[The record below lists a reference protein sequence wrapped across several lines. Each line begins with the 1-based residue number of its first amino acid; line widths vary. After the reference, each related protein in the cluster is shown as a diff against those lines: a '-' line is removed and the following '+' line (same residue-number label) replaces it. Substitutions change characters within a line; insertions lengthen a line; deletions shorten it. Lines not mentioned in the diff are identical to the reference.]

1 MLSYIAYGL
10 GIRSALPLPELVAE
24 EAAADVIIRL
34 GKAKHLLPKA
44 TSTEVYPQKAYYEST
59 TEEAY
64 LFWENVGA
72 FLVRRGC
79 EIVVEPAPGVEER
92 VLRLFILGAALSI
105 LLQQRGWLVLHASAV
120 TVEGGAVAFLGRSG
134 WGKSTTAAA
143 MHARGHKVVA
153 DDVVAVQEEGA
164 ECPLIFPGFPQLKL
178 WPEAAVSLGDNVE
191 RLPFLHPRFEKRA
204 RAVAAEGFSQD
215 PLPLR
220 QIYTLAESHTPEVE
234 PLWAQEALVELVRHS
249 YAVRL
254 VHSVGASSHFLRCA
268 SLAKKVSMSR
278 LKRPRSLRESR
289 RPLRERRCRHVQRV
303 RVGQHVSRAGQS
315 RR

>member
-24 EAAADVIIRL
+24 EAAADVTIRL
-34 GKAKHLLPKA
+34 GKAKRVLPKA

-72 FLVRRGC
+72 FSVRRGC

-92 VLRLFILGAALSI
+92 VLRLFVLGAVLAV

-120 TVEGGAVAFLGRSG
+120 AVDGGAVAFLGQSG

-153 DDVVAVQEEGA
+153 DDVVAVQDCAEG
-164 ECPLIFPGFPQLKL
+164 PVIFPGFPQLKL
-178 WPEAAVSLGDNVE
+178 WPETAVALGDDAKM
-191 RLPFLHPRFEKRA
+191 LPRLHPRIEKRA
-204 RAVAAEGFSQD
+204 RAVSTEGFSQN

-220 QIYTLAESHTPEVE
+220 QIYVLAESHTREVE
-234 PLWAQEALVELVRHS
+234 PLPAQEALVELVRHS
-249 YAVRL
+249 YAVKLLR
-254 VHSVGASSHFLRCA
+254 SVGASSHFLQCA
-268 SLAKKVSMSR
+268 SLVKNVSVSR
-278 LKRPRSLRESR
+278 LKRSRSLQELPDLVQIVEDDLTHEGVRLKE
-289 RPLRERRCRHVQRV
+289 LR
-303 RVGQHVSRAGQS
+303 S
-315 RR
+315 